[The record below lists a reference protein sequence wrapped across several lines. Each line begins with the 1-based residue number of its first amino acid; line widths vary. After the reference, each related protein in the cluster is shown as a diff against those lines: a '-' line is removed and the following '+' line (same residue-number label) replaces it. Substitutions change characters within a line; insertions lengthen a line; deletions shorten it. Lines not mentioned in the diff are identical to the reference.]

1 MLFYYIKTEVVVRK
15 LYRETDSI
23 NVQSIKKLV
32 TRIKAKDKG
41 TLLILL

>member
-1 MLFYYIKTEVVVRK
+1 MLFYYIRTEVAVRK
-15 LYRETDSI
+15 LYRGTDSV

-32 TRIKAKDKG
+32 TRIKTKDKG

>member
-15 LYRETDSI
+15 LYRETGSI

-32 TRIKAKDKG
+32 TRIKTKDKG